1 MPRVTST
8 PDTTIPAAR
17 SKSESPLLAVAV
29 ILIAT
34 IAAYSPLRHAG
45 YIWDDDD
52 YLTKNTLVQSAG
64 GLSRIWLE
72 PAASP
77 QYYPLV
83 FTSFW
88 LEHKLWGLQPLG
100 YHAVNV
106 LLHACNAILLWRLLV
121 FLQVPAALWAALV
134 FALHPVNVES
144 VAWITERKNVLSA
157 FFYLLSL
164 HGLLAHLMHDRVKP
178 RSPGVY
184 ILAFVTFA
192 CALLSKSVTAS
203 LPAAALVI
211 VWWKR
216 GRLSRQDVRAAIP
229 FFALGLAAALH
240 TAWLEKH
247 HVGAENVDWGL
258 SPLTHVILAGRILW
272 FYFHHLLWPAEQIF
286 FYPKWS
292 LSAGD
297 VASYVFP
304 LGVIAAAAVLYSRR
318 HRIGRAPAAAMML
331 FCGTLVPV
339 LGFAKVY
346 PMLFSFVADHF
357 VYLACIALFVAAT
370 GLVYRALHAIP
381 LPRVMFATA
390 TCAILGV
397 LTWNRC
403 GAYRDEETLWR
414 DTIKRNDQAFAAFH
428 NLGMLVHDR
437 GQTDE
442 AAMLLRRAIEIRPNY
457 EIALDNLGM
466 MMLRANR
473 ADEAFDL
480 FRRATEANQYYA
492 SAQRN
497 YGRMLCDRGQLD
509 EGIRHIEAAILIR
522 PNAFESYEDLAN
534 AQFKLGRV
542 TEAIANYR
550 KVLNLNPDYPLGVCN
565 LASALAANGQFD
577 EAAILLDA
585 AIQRAPESAQTH
597 YTLGTIRMA
606 QNRTPE
612 AIAAFRSALKHQPN
626 YPLAHTN
633 LAVALEQSGQRD
645 EALAHFRAAA
655 AQAPDD
661 ADSHFNLARA
671 LESRGLRDEAIKE
684 YREVLRINPDEPE
697 ARKALGAG

>member
-1 MPRVTST
+1 MQRVTPT
-8 PDTTIPAAR
+8 PDTTIPTAR

-29 ILIAT
+29 ILFAT
-34 IAAYSPLRHAG
+34 LAAYSPLRHAG

-52 YLTKNTLVQSAG
+52 YLTKNTLVQTTG
-64 GLSRIWLE
+64 GLSRIWIE

-83 FTSFW
+83 FTTFW
-88 LEHKLWGLQPLG
+88 LEHKLWGLHPLG
-100 YHAVNV
+100 YHVVNV
-106 LLHACNAILLWRLLV
+106 LLHALNAVLVWRLLTW
-121 FLQVPAALWAALV
+121 LRVPAALWAALV

-164 HGLLAHLMHDRVKP
+164 HALLTHLLRDHEKP
-178 RSPGVY
+178 RSPNAY
-184 ILAFVTFA
+184 ILALVTFA

-216 GRLSRQDVRAAIP
+216 GRISRDVVRATVP
-229 FFALGLAAALH
+229 FFAIGLAAALH

-258 SPLTHVILAGRILW
+258 SPITHLILAGRILW

-292 LSAGD
+292 LSAAD
-297 VASYVFP
+297 VASYIFP
-304 LGVIAAAAVLYSRR
+304 LGVIALAAVLYSRR

-357 VYLACIALFVAAT
+357 VYLAGIALFAAT
-370 GLVYRALHAIP
+370 TALIHRALHAFL
-381 LPRVMFATA
+381 LPRVILATA
-390 TCAILGV
+390 TCTILGV

-414 DTIKRNDQAFAAFH
+414 DTIKRNDQAFAAFL

-442 AAMLLRRAIEIRPNY
+442 AVMLLRRAIEIRPNY

-466 MMLRANR
+466 MLLKENR
-473 ADEAFDL
+473 TDEAFDL
-480 FRRATEANQYYA
+480 FRRATEANPYYA

-497 YGRMLCDRGQLD
+497 YGRMLCERGQLD

-522 PNAFESYEDLAN
+522 PHAFESYEDLAN
-534 AQFKLGRV
+534 AQFRLGRIAD
-542 TEAIANYR
+542 AISNYR
-550 KVLNLNPDYPLGVCN
+550 RVLERNPDYPLGACN
-565 LASALAANGQFD
+565 LASALTAIGQFD
-577 EAAILLDA
+577 DAVKLLDA
-585 AIQRAPESAQTH
+585 AIQRAPDSAQTH

-606 QNRTPE
+606 QNRAPD
-612 AIAAFRSALKHQPN
+612 AIAAFRAALKHQPN
-626 YPLAHTN
+626 FPPAHTN

-655 AQAPDD
+655 SQSPDD
-661 ADSHFNLARA
+661 ADAHFNLARA
-671 LESRGLRDEAIKE
+671 LESRGLRDEAMKE
-684 YREVLRINPDEPE
+684 YREVLRINPDEQE
-697 ARKALGAG
+697 ARKALGGG